1 MEKFVLS
8 GIKNDLLEA
17 GKDEGCITFQHLN
30 ELLPEQIKDPGAIE
44 ELFDFLGE
52 NNIEIVTQEES
63 GKRRTLS
70 GEEWTGKKAG
80 EDETLP
86 DALPD
91 NEEHE
96 SEETTTTYLR
106 EMGQFDLLTP
116 EEEAKYSKTIREGFD
131 AIIAAI
137 REDTSGVNEI
147 RMLVDRIDL
156 WHRRDPTL
164 KPKKQQLNY
173 MRHCVL
179 IATRNYPDIREL
191 FELNTKIEAYNR
203 SVEVAKDAMIRANLR
218 LVVSI
223 AKRYMHQGLTLA
235 DLIQEGNLGLMRA
248 VFRFDYKKGNK
259 FSTYASW
266 WIRQAITRAILDK
279 TRTIRLPVHFL
290 ELRSQFFKAFYSLLK
305 ELGREPTPV
314 EISKMT
320 DLPMDK
326 ILAILEASR
335 EPISLETPV
344 GDDDSTLG
352 DFLEN
357 QESESP
363 YDAVQNRELA
373 HRVTEVLSTLLACA
387 AKHGLAE
394 VSPMVCALDQPD
406 RLAFPLRRG
415 LVWRRNV
422 DELRTA
428 GPGQDLLPGI
438 ASLFN
443 GALFSAKAIEA
454 VGVPD
459 IRLFVRGDEVDVHR
473 RLVRSGLPFGTCLD
487 TVYLHPYGSDEFKP
501 ILGGRMHTQYPDDPT
516 KRFFTYRNRGYLLA
530 QPGLRK
536 LLPQEWL
543 RFGWYFLVTR
553 RDPAGLREWI
563 RLRRMGRR
571 ERFSRSQPLTGGP
584 S

>member
-1 MEKFVLS
+1 MRIINKLILSIGEEGTVLS
-8 GIKNDLLEA
+8 VIKDDLLEA

-30 ELLPEQIKDPGAIE
+30 ELLPDTVSDPKAIE
-44 ELFDFLGE
+44 EIFDFLGE
-52 NNIEIVTQEES
+52 NNIEIVTQEKS
-63 GKRRTLS
+63 GKKKTLS
-70 GEEWTGKKAG
+70 GEDWTGKNKSSDDSTAG
-80 EDETLP
+80 SIP
-86 DALPD
+86 DS
-91 NEEHE
+91 EEHDT
-96 SEETTTTYLR
+96 EETTTTYLR

-116 EEEAKYSKTIREGFD
+116 EDEAKYSKTIREGFD
-131 AIIAAI
+131 AIIKAI
-137 REDTSGVNEI
+137 RADNSGTVE
-147 RMLVDRIDL
+147 MGLLTDRIDL
-156 WHRRDPTL
+156 WEKRDPTL

-173 MRHCVL
+173 MRHSVSV
-179 IATRNYPDIREL
+179 ASRKNPEIRVL
-191 FELNTKIEAYNR
+191 FELNTKLEAYNR
-203 SVEVAKDAMIRANLR
+203 SIETAKDAMIRANLR

-373 HRVTEVLSTLLACA
+373 NRVTEVLSSLT
-387 AKHGLAE
+387 
-394 VSPMVCALDQPD
+394 D
-406 RLAFPLRRG
+406 R
-415 LVWRRNV
+415 
-422 DELRTA
+422 EEK
-428 GPGQDLLPGI
+428 I
-438 ASLFN
+438 
-443 GALFSAKAIEA
+443 
-454 VGVPD
+454 
-459 IRLFVRGDEVDVHR
+459 IR
-473 RLVRSGLPFGTCLD
+473 
-487 TVYLHPYGSDEFKP
+487 
-501 ILGGRMHTQYPDDPT
+501 
-516 KRFFTYRNRGYLLA
+516 
-530 QPGLRK
+530 
-536 LLPQEWL
+536 L
-543 RFGWYFLVTR
+543 RFGIGEKAEYTLEEIGKRFNVS
-553 RDPAGLREWI
+553 RERI
-563 RLRRMGRR
+563 RQIEKKALNRLRHSSRR
-571 ERFSRSQPLTGGP
+571 EKLRFFLD
-584 S
+584 

>member
-1 MEKFVLS
+1 MLA

-30 ELLPEQIKDPGAIE
+30 ELLPDQIKDPGAIE

-63 GKRRTLS
+63 GKKKTLS
-70 GEEWTGKKAG
+70 GEEWTGKK
-80 EDETLP
+80 ESDDESAADSLP
-86 DALPD
+86 DA
-91 NEEHE
+91 EEHE

-137 REDTSGVNEI
+137 RENEHTAREI
-147 RMLVDRIDL
+147 ELLVERIDL
-156 WHRRDPTL
+156 WQRRDPTL

-173 MRHCVL
+173 MRRCVNM
-179 IATRNYPDIREL
+179 ASQKHVDTREL
-191 FELNTKIEAYNR
+191 FELNTVIEAYNR
-203 SVEVAKDAMIRANLR
+203 SIETAKDCMIRANLR

-373 HRVTEVLSTLLACA
+373 NRVTEVLSTLTEREE
-387 AKHGLAE
+387 K
-394 VSPMVCALDQPD
+394 
-406 RLAFPLRRG
+406 
-415 LVWRRNV
+415 
-422 DELRTA
+422 
-428 GPGQDLLPGI
+428 I
-438 ASLFN
+438 
-443 GALFSAKAIEA
+443 
-454 VGVPD
+454 
-459 IRLFVRGDEVDVHR
+459 IR
-473 RLVRSGLPFGTCLD
+473 
-487 TVYLHPYGSDEFKP
+487 
-501 ILGGRMHTQYPDDPT
+501 
-516 KRFFTYRNRGYLLA
+516 
-530 QPGLRK
+530 
-536 LLPQEWL
+536 L
-543 RFGWYFLVTR
+543 RFGIGEKAEYTLEEIGKRFNVSRERIRQIEKKALNRLRHSSRREKLRYFL
-553 RDPAGLREWI
+553 D
-563 RLRRMGRR
+563 
-571 ERFSRSQPLTGGP
+571 
-584 S
+584 

>member
-1 MEKFVLS
+1 MLA
-8 GIKNDLLEA
+8 GIKDDLLEV
-17 GKDEGCITFQHLN
+17 GKNEGCITFQHLN
-30 ELLPEQIKDPGAIE
+30 DLLPDDINDPKAIE
-44 ELFDFLGE
+44 EIFDFLGE
-52 NNIEIVTQEES
+52 NNIEIVTQEKS
-63 GKRRTLS
+63 GKKKTLA
-70 GEEWTGKKAG
+70 GEDWTGKSKPG
-80 EDETLP
+80 PDEETE
-86 DALPD
+86 ALPESD
-91 NEEHE
+91 DHD

-116 EEEAKYSKTIREGFD
+116 DEEAKYSKSIREGFD

-137 REDTSGVNEI
+137 RKDKSSIPEMK
-147 RMLVDRIDL
+147 MLAERILL
-156 WHRRDPTL
+156 WEKRDPTL

-173 MRHCVL
+173 MRSTVNA
-179 IATRNYPDIREL
+179 IARKYPEKRDL
-191 FELNTKIEAYNR
+191 FKMSTKIEAYNR
-203 SVEVAKDAMIRANLR
+203 SIETAKDAMIRANLR

-363 YDAVQNRELA
+363 YDAVRNRELET
-373 HRVTEVLSTLLACA
+373 RVNDVLSSLT
-387 AKHGLAE
+387 
-394 VSPMVCALDQPD
+394 D
-406 RLAFPLRRG
+406 R
-415 LVWRRNV
+415 
-422 DELRTA
+422 EEK
-428 GPGQDLLPGI
+428 I
-438 ASLFN
+438 
-443 GALFSAKAIEA
+443 
-454 VGVPD
+454 
-459 IRLFVRGDEVDVHR
+459 IR
-473 RLVRSGLPFGTCLD
+473 
-487 TVYLHPYGSDEFKP
+487 
-501 ILGGRMHTQYPDDPT
+501 
-516 KRFFTYRNRGYLLA
+516 
-530 QPGLRK
+530 
-536 LLPQEWL
+536 L
-543 RFGWYFLVTR
+543 RFGIGEKAEYTLEEIGKRFNVS
-553 RDPAGLREWI
+553 RERI
-563 RLRRMGRR
+563 RQIEKKALNRLRHSSRR
-571 ERFSRSQPLTGGP
+571 EKLRFFLD
-584 S
+584 

>member
-1 MEKFVLS
+1 MLS

-70 GEEWTGKKAG
+70 GEEWTGKKAD
-80 EDETLP
+80 EDEILP

-116 EEEAKYSKTIREGFD
+116 EEEAKYSKAIREGFD

-147 RMLVDRIDL
+147 HMLVERIDL

-173 MRHCVL
+173 MRHCA
-179 IATRNYPDIREL
+179 IMAQRNYPDKREL
-191 FELNTKIEAYNR
+191 FEMNTKIEAYNR

-290 ELRSQFFKAFYSLLK
+290 ELRSQFFKAFYALLK

-314 EISKMT
+314 EISKVT

-352 DFLEN
+352 DFLVN

-363 YDAVQNRELA
+363 YDAVQSRELA
-373 HRVTEVLSTLLACA
+373 HRVTEVLSTLT
-387 AKHGLAE
+387 
-394 VSPMVCALDQPD
+394 D
-406 RLAFPLRRG
+406 R
-415 LVWRRNV
+415 
-422 DELRTA
+422 EEK
-428 GPGQDLLPGI
+428 I
-438 ASLFN
+438 
-443 GALFSAKAIEA
+443 
-454 VGVPD
+454 
-459 IRLFVRGDEVDVHR
+459 IR
-473 RLVRSGLPFGTCLD
+473 
-487 TVYLHPYGSDEFKP
+487 
-501 ILGGRMHTQYPDDPT
+501 
-516 KRFFTYRNRGYLLA
+516 
-530 QPGLRK
+530 
-536 LLPQEWL
+536 L
-543 RFGWYFLVTR
+543 RFGIGEKAEYTLEEIGR
-553 RDPAGLREWI
+553 RFNVSRERI
-563 RLRRMGRR
+563 RQIEKKALNRLRHSSRR
-571 ERFSRSQPLTGGP
+571 EKLRFFLD
-584 S
+584 

>member
-1 MEKFVLS
+1 MLS
-8 GIKNDLLEA
+8 DIKNDLLEA

-30 ELLPEQIKDPGAIE
+30 ELLPDQVKDPGAIE

-52 NNIEIVTQEES
+52 NNIEIVTQEKS
-63 GKRRTLS
+63 GKRMTLA
-70 GEEWTGKKAG
+70 GEEWTGRKNADDDG
-80 EDETLP
+80 NT

-91 NEEHE
+91 NEDHE
-96 SEETTTTYLR
+96 PEETTTTYLR

-131 AIIAAI
+131 SIIALI
-137 REDTSGVNEI
+137 RKDRSETDEI
-147 RMLVDRIDL
+147 RMLVERIDL
-156 WHRRDPTL
+156 WERRDPTL

-173 MRHCVL
+173 MRQCVL
-179 IATRNYPDIREL
+179 RANQNHADCREL
-191 FELNTKIEAYNR
+191 FELTTKIEAYNR
-203 SVEVAKDAMIRANLR
+203 SVEFAKDAMIRANLR

-363 YDAVQNRELA
+363 YDAVQNRQLSK
-373 HRVTEVLSTLLACA
+373 RVNEVLSTLT
-387 AKHGLAE
+387 E
-394 VSPMVCALDQPD
+394 
-406 RLAFPLRRG
+406 
-415 LVWRRNV
+415 
-422 DELRTA
+422 
-428 GPGQDLLPGI
+428 
-438 ASLFN
+438 
-443 GALFSAKAIEA
+443 
-454 VGVPD
+454 
-459 IRLFVRGDEVDVHR
+459 
-473 RLVRSGLPFGTCLD
+473 
-487 TVYLHPYGSDEFKP
+487 
-501 ILGGRMHTQYPDDPT
+501 
-516 KRFFTYRNRGYLLA
+516 
-530 QPGLRK
+530 
-536 LLPQEWL
+536 
-543 RFGWYFLVTR
+543 
-553 RDPAGLREWI
+553 REEKII
-563 RLRRMGRR
+563 RLRFSIGEKAEYTLEEIGKRFNVSRERIRQIEKKALIRLRHSSRR
-571 ERFSRSQPLTGGP
+571 EKLRFFLD
-584 S
+584 

>member
-1 MEKFVLS
+1 MLS
-8 GIKNDLLEA
+8 DIKNDLLEA

-30 ELLPEQIKDPGAIE
+30 ELLPDQVKDPGAIE

-52 NNIEIVTQEES
+52 NNIEIVTQEKS
-63 GKRRTLS
+63 GKRMTLA
-70 GEEWTGKKAG
+70 GEEWTGRKNADDDG
-80 EDETLP
+80 NS

-91 NEEHE
+91 NEDHE
-96 SEETTTTYLR
+96 PEETTTTYLR

-131 AIIAAI
+131 SIITLI
-137 REDTSGVNEI
+137 REDTSGKEEI
-147 RMLVDRIDL
+147 RMLVERIDL
-156 WHRRDPTL
+156 WERRDPTL

-173 MRHCVL
+173 MRQCVL
-179 IATRNYPDIREL
+179 RANQNHADCREL
-191 FELNTKIEAYNR
+191 FELTTKIEAYNR
-203 SVEVAKDAMIRANLR
+203 SVEFAKDAMIRANLR

-363 YDAVQNRELA
+363 YDAVQNRQLA
-373 HRVTEVLSTLLACA
+373 NRVNEVLSTLTEREE
-387 AKHGLAE
+387 K
-394 VSPMVCALDQPD
+394 
-406 RLAFPLRRG
+406 
-415 LVWRRNV
+415 
-422 DELRTA
+422 
-428 GPGQDLLPGI
+428 I
-438 ASLFN
+438 
-443 GALFSAKAIEA
+443 
-454 VGVPD
+454 
-459 IRLFVRGDEVDVHR
+459 IR
-473 RLVRSGLPFGTCLD
+473 
-487 TVYLHPYGSDEFKP
+487 
-501 ILGGRMHTQYPDDPT
+501 
-516 KRFFTYRNRGYLLA
+516 
-530 QPGLRK
+530 
-536 LLPQEWL
+536 L
-543 RFGWYFLVTR
+543 RFGIGEKAEYTLEEIGKRFNVS
-553 RDPAGLREWI
+553 RERIRQIEKKALI
-563 RLRRMGRR
+563 RLRHSSRR
-571 ERFSRSQPLTGGP
+571 EKLRFFLD
-584 S
+584 